1 MSEKGHKNIKT
12 VILMFGCCAACLCWF
27 SFVVFMSQRVFACDT
42 SVNDKR
48 TNKPLKPAA
57 LMFSREVILAAD
69 RRCLL
74 GERAEG
80 EGHQVLLLS

>member
-1 MSEKGHKNIKT
+1 MGAAQP
-12 VILMFGCCAACLCWF
+12 VCAGF
-27 SFVVFMSQRVFACDT
+27 PSFVVFMSQRVFACDT
-42 SVNDKR
+42 SVNDKH

-80 EGHQVLLLS
+80 EGLQVLLLS